1 MKMRIG
7 ASVSPVTDQTLHIT
21 LVAEVMMIPF
31 FAFVEVN
38 KLLGPGALQRLLLKR
53 ERPSP

>member
-1 MKMRIG
+1 
-7 ASVSPVTDQTLHIT
+7 
-21 LVAEVMMIPF
+21 MMIPF